1 MQHKCRFVTNDSVL
15 SSFSLFLSYLNKSFL
30 DKGNGPRTISDI
42 MINAGKILENNKTLG
57 ESRVPVSE
65 LSGGVITMLVVVKP
79 PAADKHG

>member
-1 MQHKCRFVTNDSVL
+1 MEFTHTCWILFL
-15 SSFSLFLSYLNKSFL
+15 ISFSPSLSYLNECFV

-42 MINAGKILENNKTLG
+42 VLINAGKILENNKTLG

-79 PAADKHG
+79 PAIDNHG